1 MRFGNP
7 VALAWSAMRQGLC
20 HPRVARY
27 EAALRLLRRAAHAH
41 TVRQHH
47 DAQVRRLQAARDVFA
62 GAQALPL
69 ALRIAAL
76 SSPNNGGSAAGA
88 AAAAAPAA
96 DAAAPA
102 APKRKA
108 GTGPAPVL
116 HDIDRLKKKQAAP
129 VAPPAWVATA
139 PPAIPWSA
147 GGAAAQ
153 PLGKAVGKP
162 PRAKRAEAAAALASA
177 GALGSGLFATLRH
190 AFCEPSGPQPAAGAP
205 PLPARR
211 MGVGALVASL
221 RLRSERA
228 RGMNKKDAGTAVE
241 AALRFLAR
249 EGPPGPLVT
258 QAGVTSAAEPTYV
271 WAGPPWGAI
280 TPWWRDE
287 LHGPPPAA
295 AAVDEAAAA
304 AAMEA
309 RFLAWLAAEAA
320 GVDDVVGAA
329 AAAAAPPEVE
339 PAVAAAAAAQ

>member
-7 VALAWSAMRQGLC
+7 VVLAWSAMRQGLC

-47 DAQVRRLQAARDVFA
+47 DGQVRRLQAARDAFA
-62 GAQALPL
+62 GAPALPL

-76 SSPNNGGSAAGA
+76 SSKGSAGA
-88 AAAAAPAA
+88 APGAAAAPAA
-96 DAAAPA
+96 DAAPA

-108 GTGPAPVL
+108 GAGPAPVL

-129 VAPPAWVATA
+129 VAPPAWVANA
-139 PPAIPWSA
+139 PPAVPWSA

-162 PRAKRAEAAAALASA
+162 PRAKRAEAAAALAAA
-177 GALGSGLFATLRH
+177 GTLGAGLFATLRH

-228 RGMNKKDAGTAVE
+228 RGMNKKDAATAVE

-249 EGPPGPLVT
+249 DGPPGPLVT

-271 WAGPPWGAI
+271 WAGPPWGAL
-280 TPWWRDE
+280 TPWWREE
-287 LHGPPPAA
+287 LHGAPPPA

-304 AAMEA
+304 AAIEA

-320 GVDDVVGAA
+320 GLDDVTGAA
-329 AAAAAPPEVE
+329 AAAPEAE
-339 PAVAAAAAAQ
+339 PAVAAAAVAAAAAQ